1 MEGQSMSRSERRP
14 RHPRFRSI
22 QVSMAFAFSVLSV
35 STIVGAILIS
45 YSLTEE
51 TARIASQRSTRQLM
65 TQIASSIDS
74 YIDYMDGVSA
84 FAPYDQDVQ
93 DFLAAPAR
101 KTTMGTELDS
111 KLASRASAVLAS
123 VGGSRKDISL
133 VAVFGYDGRFVAHD
147 RSFQRNPFVDPSKQA
162 WFIDAA
168 AAGGKSVVSSSRVQN
183 VVKDRY
189 RWVISLSREIQD
201 MKTGA
206 GTGVLLIDLNYDVIE
221 RICDSVSLGKRGYV
235 FIVDRHGEI
244 VFHPRQQLVYGGLRT
259 EDVQRVAEGT
269 EDYFESGDKDGG
281 KLYSVRTMRTTG
293 WKVVGVNYRDELVE
307 NRDAIRVTYTA
318 WGLGFF
324 AVTIALSIVL
334 SRRISK
340 PIKRLRS
347 SMRAVER
354 GEFDIRVDI
363 RSADEIGELG
373 KDFNIM
379 ITEIGDLLRRIT
391 VQQEQKRKSEL
402 KALQMQINP
411 HFLYNTLDSVIWMAE
426 GGKQKEVIAMTSA
439 LARLFRLSI
448 SKGKEIITIGSE
460 VEHVTNYLTIQKIR
474 YKDKLDYRIEVDEEL
489 KRFKTVKIILQPLV
503 ENAIYHGIKNKATPG
518 TVTITG
524 TRMESGIELAVAD
537 DGIGMDADALERMRQ
552 KIRTAPTE
560 EEGDEDD
567 THSGLGLRNVDERIK
582 LYFGQEYGLEFESI
596 EEGGTTGRVRLPCL
610 EEETES

>member
-1 MEGQSMSRSERRP
+1 
-14 RHPRFRSI
+14 
-22 QVSMAFAFSVLSV
+22 MAFAFSVLSV

-51 TARIASQRSTRQLM
+51 TARIASRRSTRQLM

-74 YIDYMDGVSA
+74 YIDYMDSVSA

-93 DFLAAPAR
+93 DFLAAPAQK
-101 KTTMGTELDS
+101 KTTRGTELDS
-111 KLASRASAVLAS
+111 KLASRSSAVLAS

-147 RSFQRNPFVDPSKQA
+147 RSFERNPFVDPSKQS

-201 MKTGA
+201 MKTGK

-244 VFHPRQQLVYGGLRT
+244 VYHPRQQLVYGGLRT
-259 EDVQRVAEGT
+259 EDVRRVAEGT
-269 EDYFESGDKDGG
+269 EDYFESGDKDG
-281 KLYSVRTMRTTG
+281 KLYSVRAMKTTG

-334 SRRISK
+334 ARRISK

-474 YKDKLDYRIEVDEEL
+474 YKDKLDYKIDVDEDL

-518 TVTITG
+518 TVIITG
-524 TRMESGIELAVAD
+524 TRTENGIELAVAD
-537 DGIGMDADALERMRQ
+537 DGIGMDAEALERMRQ
-552 KIRTAPTE
+552 KIRTVPTE
-560 EEGDEDD
+560 EDGDEDD

-596 EEGGTTGRVRLPCL
+596 EDAGTTVRVRLPCI